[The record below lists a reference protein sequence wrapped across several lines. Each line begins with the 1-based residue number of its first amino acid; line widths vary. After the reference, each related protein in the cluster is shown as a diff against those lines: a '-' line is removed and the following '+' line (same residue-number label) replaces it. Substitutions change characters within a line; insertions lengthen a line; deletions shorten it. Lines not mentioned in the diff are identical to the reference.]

1 MDSRR
6 ELIKIINAIY
16 HIAIV
21 RHSIIQT
28 FCDNQ
33 LCKNLKTASEAV
45 LIRKLWFIISLCPLR
60 IILYIYK
67 RGIFNN
73 YKNAIYILAE
83 HFKSRNLHNSPFTG
97 DIMRQHN
104 IFIRK

>member
-33 LCKNLKTASEAV
+33 WCKNLKTASEAV
-45 LIRKLWFIISLCPLR
+45 LIRKLRFIISLCPLR
-60 IILYIYK
+60 TILYIYK

-73 YKNAIYILAE
+73 YKKAIYILAE

>member
-33 LCKNLKTASEAV
+33 WCKNLKTLSEAV
-45 LIRKLWFIISLCPLR
+45 LIRKLRFIISLCPLR
-60 IILYIYK
+60 TILYIYK

-73 YKNAIYILAE
+73 HKKAIYILAE
-83 HFKSRNLHNSPFTG
+83 HLKSRNLHNSPFTA